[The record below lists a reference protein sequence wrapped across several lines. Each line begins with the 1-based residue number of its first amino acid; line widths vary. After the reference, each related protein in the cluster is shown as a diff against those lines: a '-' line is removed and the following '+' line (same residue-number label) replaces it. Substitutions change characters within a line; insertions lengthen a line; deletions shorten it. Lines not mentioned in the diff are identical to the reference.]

1 MRFLGNMIW
10 FIFGGLI
17 MGLSWPRIGL
27 LWCITLI
34 GIPVGIQYFKLAG
47 LAFMPFGTSVH

>member
-1 MRFLGNMIW
+1 MKFLGNMIW

-34 GIPVGIQYFKLAG
+34 GIPVGIQCFKLAG
-47 LAFMPFGTSVH
+47 LAFVPFGASVH